1 MRHHFREIFRNFEQH
16 GPEHVRHFAAH
27 HLAKHGRGRGFGH
40 FIGSLMDDAGFDRTG
55 FRTGRKLASDDLQL
69 LLLALIAE
77 KPSHGYDLIKLLEE
91 RSGGYYVPS
100 PGMVYPA
107 LTYLEEAGHATVEPE
122 GTKKLYRI
130 SEQGRAH
137 LEQNRAA
144 IEALFAQLERI
155 GHRMGDVRRAFAGRD
170 DDGED
175 GDNNELRQARRE
187 LRRALRERKHTSA
200 EESRRIADILRRAAA
215 DIAGRS

>member
-1 MRHHFREIFRNFEQH
+1 MRHHFRDILRNFEQH
-16 GPEHVRHFAAH
+16 GHEHVRHFAEH
-27 HLAKHGRGRGFGH
+27 HMAKHRRGRGFAH
-40 FIGSLMDDAGFDRTG
+40 FVGSIMDDAGFDRTG

-77 KPSHGYDLIKLLEE
+77 KPSHGYDLIKLLED

-107 LTYLEEAGHATVEPE
+107 LTYLEEAGLATVEPE

-137 LEQNRAA
+137 LDQNRAA
-144 IEALFAQLERI
+144 VEALFAQLERI
-155 GHRMGDVRRAFAGRD
+155 GHRMGDVRRALAGRD
-170 DDGED
+170 DDDD

-187 LRRALRERKHTSA
+187 LRRALSERKHASP
-200 EESRRIADILRRAAA
+200 EDSRRIADILRRAAA
-215 DIAGRS
+215 DILGKQ

>member
-1 MRHHFREIFRNFEQH
+1 MHHHFRHILRDIVDDA
-16 GPEHVRHFAAH
+16 PEKLRHFARH
-27 HLAKHGRGRGFGH
+27 RRGRGFAH
-40 FIGSLMDDAGFDRTG
+40 FVGGFMDDAGFDRSG

-107 LTYLEEAGHATVEPE
+107 LTYLEEAGYATVEPE
-122 GTKKLYRI
+122 GAKKLYRI
-130 SEQGRAH
+130 SEAGRGY

-144 IEALFAQLERI
+144 VEALFSQLERI
-155 GHRMGDVRRAFAGRD
+155 GDRMGDVRRAFAGGDAED
-170 DDGED
+170 DDR
-175 GDNNELRQARRE
+175 DNNELRQARRA
-187 LRRALRERKHTSA
+187 LRRALHERKNLSA
-200 EESRRIADILRRAAA
+200 EESRRVVEILRRATA
-215 DIAGRS
+215 DITGKA